1 MKTAVFAS
9 CLTDRQWA
17 MIQRFLPKAS
27 KRGRPRTCLR
37 HILDALCYLTKT
49 GCQWRQMPR
58 NFPPWQTVYHVFR
71 RWKREGLWLELNAR
85 IRALVRNAAGK
96 DCRPSAGVLDSQS
109 VKSSAHGGAVG
120 YDAGKKIKG
129 RKRHLLVDT
138 LGMVLAVQVTP
149 ASTPERQG
157 GLAVLATVLGWLRW
171 FKKLWVDGGYSGED
185 FAQKARQHRPA
196 LVVEVVK
203 RNEVAHGFEILPK
216 RWIVER
222 TFAWLMQN
230 RRLVRD
236 HETTTSSAE
245 AFVHVAMIRLMLNR
259 LA

>member
-1 MKTAVFAS
+1 MKNAVFPS
-9 CLTDRQWA
+9 CLTDKQWA
-17 MIQRFLPKAS
+17 TIRPFLPKAAQ
-27 KRGRPRTCLR
+27 RGRPRIDLR
-37 HILDALCYLTKT
+37 RILDAIFHLTHT
-49 GCQWRQMPR
+49 GCQWRPLPR
-58 NFPPWQTVYHVFR
+58 NFPPWKTVYHVFR
-71 RWKREGLWLELNAR
+71 RWKREGLWETLNAR
-85 IRALVRNAAGK
+85 LRALVRKAAGK

-109 VKSSAHGGAVG
+109 VKSSAHGGPVG
-120 YDAGKKIKG
+120 YDAAKKIKG

-138 LGMVLAVQVTP
+138 LGMVLAVKVTP
-149 ASTPERQG
+149 ASTPERTG
-157 GLAVLATVLGWLRW
+157 GLAVLASVLGWLKW

-185 FAQKARQHRPA
+185 FAKKAREHRPA

-203 RNEVAHGFEILPK
+203 RNEVAQGFEVLPK

-236 HETTTSSAE
+236 HETTESSAE
-245 AFVHVAMIRLMLNR
+245 AFVHIAMIRLMLNR

>member
-1 MKTAVFAS
+1 MKNAVFES
-9 CLTDRQWA
+9 CLTDAQWA
-17 MIQRFLPKAS
+17 VFQPHLPKPAQ
-27 KRGRPRTCLR
+27 RGRPRTDLR
-37 HILDALCYLTKT
+37 RIVDAILYLTKT
-49 GCQWRQMPR
+49 GCQWREMPK
-58 NFPPWQTVYHVFR
+58 NFPPWQTVYHLYN

-85 IRALVRNAAGK
+85 LRAMVRNAAGK

-109 VKSSAHGGAVG
+109 VKSSAHGGPVG
-120 YDAGKKIKG
+120 YDAAKKIKG

-138 LGMVLAVQVTP
+138 LGMVLAVKVTP
-149 ASTPERQG
+149 ASTPEREG
-157 GLAVLATVLGWLRW
+157 GLAVLATILCWLHW

-185 FAQKARQHRPA
+185 FARKAREHRPA

-203 RNEVAHGFEILPK
+203 RNEVAAGFAVLPK

-222 TFAWLMQN
+222 TFGWLMQN

-236 HETTTSSAE
+236 HETTESSAE
-245 AFVHVAMIRLMLNR
+245 AFVHIAMIRLMLRR

>member
-1 MKTAVFAS
+1 MKNAVFPS
-9 CLTDRQWA
+9 CLTDKQWA
-17 MIQRFLPKAS
+17 TIQPFLPKPA
-27 KRGRPRTCLR
+27 KKGRPRTDLR
-37 HILDALCYLTKT
+37 RILDAVCYLTHT
-49 GCQWRQMPR
+49 GCQWRQLPK
-58 NFPPWQTVYHVFR
+58 NFPPWKTVYHVFR
-71 RWKREGLWLELNAR
+71 RWKREGLWETLNAR
-85 IRALVRNAAGK
+85 LRALVRKAAGK

-109 VKSSAHGGAVG
+109 VKSSAHGGPVG
-120 YDAGKKIKG
+120 YDAAKKIKG

-138 LGMVLAVQVTP
+138 LGMVLAVKVTP
-149 ASTPERQG
+149 ASTPERTG
-157 GLAVLATVLGWLRW
+157 GLAVLASVLGWLKW

-185 FAQKARQHRPA
+185 FAKKAREHRPA

-203 RNEVAHGFEILPK
+203 RNEVAQGFEVLPK

-236 HETTTSSAE
+236 HETTESSAE
-245 AFVHVAMIRLMLNR
+245 AFVHIAMIRLMLNR